1 MLGPILGG
9 TTFTFGLI
17 LAVALGGIG
26 VGGALYP
33 VIFRDRR
40 PDLHWLALTLALEA
54 LAIAV
59 PFALGDRLAVL
70 AWVLGP
76 LVSYGF
82 VGQVFAWLLIAMI
95 VVFPAAVI
103 SGVQFP
109 LVIALIGQGS
119 RNVGQ
124 QVGRA
129 FAYSTFGSIV
139 GSLAG
144 GFGLMTLLTAPGV
157 WKLTVLLLAAVATAL
172 LLLDFRRAPRFG
184 RLVGPMGAAIA
195 ALGCLFATG
204 PTAVWRHSGIGAGRA
219 GQPPQSPNDLR
230 AWMNRER
237 RDIVWQADGRESS
250 VAISANRGIG
260 FVVNGKSDGNAVSDV
275 GTQIMLGTL
284 GVLLHPRPKSGLVI
298 GLGTGESAGWMAHQ
312 PVIERVDVVEIEPAI
327 GHVAQV
333 CAPLNHDVLHH
344 SKVRPIY
351 GDARELLLTTRGRYD
366 LVASEPSN
374 PYRSGVSSLYTR
386 EFYGAVRNRL
396 QPGGLFL
403 QWLQGYEIDTATVRT
418 VLRTLVDVFGHVEIW
433 ETSPADMV
441 LVCSTEPLVYNGAE
455 LNARMAEPAMREA
468 LRVAWRTA
476 TLEGVVAHLVATD
489 PFAQAVA
496 DEQLGPVNTD
506 DNNVLEYRF
515 ARAVGLTGEFIVSK
529 LRAEAVANH
538 AQRPPQL
545 ERDVD
550 WEAVEDIRIAY
561 QAVEYTP
568 LSPTEFSGARGRRAQ
583 ALLTFQ
589 NRTDLAAVSRLWD
602 SQPKPPRD
610 LIETIAVAM
619 GLVTLPF
626 IAYGGSSMLAAP
638 PPGWSFGNG
647 GSGDDP
653 GSDDPLNLG

>member
-1 MLGPILGG
+1 
-9 TTFTFGLI
+9 
-17 LAVALGGIG
+17 
-26 VGGALYP
+26 
-33 VIFRDRR
+33 
-40 PDLHWLALTLALEA
+40 
-54 LAIAV
+54 
-59 PFALGDRLAVL
+59 
-70 AWVLGP
+70 
-76 LVSYGF
+76 
-82 VGQVFAWLLIAMI
+82 
-95 VVFPAAVI
+95 
-103 SGVQFP
+103 
-109 LVIALIGQGS
+109 
-119 RNVGQ
+119 
-124 QVGRA
+124 
-129 FAYSTFGSIV
+129 
-139 GSLAG
+139 
-144 GFGLMTLLTAPGV
+144 
-157 WKLTVLLLAAVATAL
+157 
-172 LLLDFRRAPRFG
+172 
-184 RLVGPMGAAIA
+184 
-195 ALGCLFATG
+195 
-204 PTAVWRHSGIGAGRA
+204 
-219 GQPPQSPNDLR
+219 
-230 AWMNRER
+230 MNRER

-619 GLVTLPF
+619 GHAARADERALALAESIRASCPIETDVIEAIFAARQNRHEQAGRFLARAWAAMRSDPSVMPLVAEYSLSAAME
-626 IAYGGSSMLAAP
+626 IAQNDPQQVPALYKAIREPLALSVAQDQRLTALSMLGQRLGPRELTAALELMEP
-638 PPGWSFGNG
+638 YPNWS
-647 GSGDDP
+647 SP
-653 GSDDPLNLG
+653 MLEARVAAYEQTQSPHLARARRELAAYQRYALEPSILRAK

>member
-1 MLGPILGG
+1 MNPLRLYAQLELAISLTSALCPLLLVLMRAIYIAAGGQETLGPWGATLLRLGFTALVLGVPTFLMGGTLPAAARAVTLADDRNRRGIGLLYGLNTLGAVTGVVLSTFFLLEWLGTRTALWAACVVNVLNAFAAWKVAQVWVPAVQQEGRSDATEQPSSAEQTDEPFAAVGVLYAITAMSGCVFFLMELVWYRMLGPILGG

-33 VIFRDRR
+33 LIFRDRR
-40 PDLHWLALTLALEA
+40 PDLHWLAFTLALEA
-54 LAIAV
+54 LAIAA
-59 PFALGDRLAVL
+59 PFALGDRLAIL

-82 VGQVFAWLLIAMI
+82 IGQVFAWLLIAMI

-129 FAYSTFGSIV
+129 FAYSTVGAIV

-157 WKLTVLLLAAVATAL
+157 WKLAVLLLAAVAAGL

-195 ALGCLFATG
+195 ALGCLFAIG

-219 GQPPQSPNDLR
+219 GQPPQSPNELR

-284 GVLLHPRPKSGLVI
+284 GVLLHPGPKSGLVI

-333 CAPLNHDVLHH
+333 SAPLNHDVLHH

-386 EFYGAVRNRL
+386 EFYGA
-396 QPGGLFL
+396 
-403 QWLQGYEIDTATVRT
+403 
-418 VLRTLVDVFGHVEIW
+418 
-433 ETSPADMV
+433 
-441 LVCSTEPLVYNGAE
+441 
-455 LNARMAEPAMREA
+455 
-468 LRVAWRTA
+468 
-476 TLEGVVAHLVATD
+476 
-489 PFAQAVA
+489 
-496 DEQLGPVNTD
+496 
-506 DNNVLEYRF
+506 
-515 ARAVGLTGEFIVSK
+515 
-529 LRAEAVANH
+529 
-538 AQRPPQL
+538 
-545 ERDVD
+545 
-550 WEAVEDIRIAY
+550 
-561 QAVEYTP
+561 
-568 LSPTEFSGARGRRAQ
+568 
-583 ALLTFQ
+583 
-589 NRTDLAAVSRLWD
+589 
-602 SQPKPPRD
+602 
-610 LIETIAVAM
+610 
-619 GLVTLPF
+619 
-626 IAYGGSSMLAAP
+626 
-638 PPGWSFGNG
+638 
-647 GSGDDP
+647 
-653 GSDDPLNLG
+653 